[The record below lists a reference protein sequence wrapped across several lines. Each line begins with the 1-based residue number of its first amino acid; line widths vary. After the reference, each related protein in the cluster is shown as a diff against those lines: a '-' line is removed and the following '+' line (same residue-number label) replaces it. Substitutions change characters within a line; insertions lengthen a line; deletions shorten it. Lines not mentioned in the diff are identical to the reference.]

1 MMKSVAPLGIVPNLK
16 AGLEEVGLER
26 RESWTNRRRE
36 LMQLTT
42 YPPIAAHL
50 DPREVEELLPGD
62 HEGGEVGGVDGE
74 EDQGEQRPHIGHQPR
89 RVTLEKVFLY
99 FCASASTK
107 ISTLALA
114 ISAST
119 ISALQYFD

>member
-1 MMKSVAPLGIVPNLK
+1 MKSVAPLGIVPNLK

-42 YPPIAAHL
+42 YPPITAHL

-74 EDQGEQRPHIGHQPR
+74 EHHREQRPDRGHEP
-89 RVTLEKVFLY
+89 VTCVCETEDNMLTF
-99 FCASASTK
+99 FSTRK
-107 ISTLALA
+107 SPVIREEIS
-114 ISAST
+114 
-119 ISALQYFD
+119 